1 MDRIIESYLKYYSN
15 RMCDE
20 CERTNRLIEHYQQ
33 EISSNGYGYINLAK
47 FIEMGG
53 SVNGLELIEE
63 AKKYYYFL
71 AELEEKGR
79 LHEFE
84 AFKYLNDE
92 MFEQLSPLKIKV
104 EPENHEPN
112 QKWHL
117 IVSYLGLNIFLNC
130 RTSIH
135 SVSCPE
141 LWMWMFEASDNVF
154 DEEELDDIY
163 NKAIEY
169 RTNTISVNDW
179 KSFLKP
185 YRQKLHS
192 VILNYYNKNIEGR

>member
-1 MDRIIESYLKYYSN
+1 
-15 RMCDE
+15 MCDE
-20 CERTNRLIEHYQQ
+20 CKRTNCLIEHYQQ

-71 AELEEKGR
+71 VELEKKVDYMNS
-79 LHEFE
+79 E
-84 AFKYLNDE
+84 AFQYLNDK

-104 EPENHEPN
+104 EPKNHEPN

-130 RTSIH
+130 RTNIH
-135 SVSCPE
+135 SVSCRE

-154 DEEELDDIY
+154 DEKELDDIY

-179 KSFLKP
+179 KSFFKP

-192 VILNYYNKNIEGR
+192 VILNY